1 MMQNVKAGYIDS
13 YTAAAGNI
21 GTKGT
26 AKSSSK
32 SFDDVITGSLKA
44 SKPDN
49 TSSTDAAK
57 PANGTDTNKASQDV
71 KAKQNDSQAK
81 PGSGTA
87 ETTAPVKT
95 DNTKTTDNTSQ
106 QASQVQD
113 KDTPQQENAVTDL
126 TGKVV
131 DISNINIKELLN
143 AIKDSI
149 KQKLG
154 LSEDDLNKALES
166 LGFTPLSLLDV
177 NNLKQFLLKVS
188 NNDDMSA
195 FLTNE
200 DLGNTLKEL
209 IKVCDTVQEQF
220 SVSKEQL
227 PVLTQAAVMT
237 AENKTFKDV
246 QTDTDPDVKSTAQPD
261 DKIDITVVKSVRPAD
276 THSSEDSKADKQKTE
291 QNLSATELLIHNLA
305 VNSGEEDG
313 IFTSQLSKAQQIR
326 EITSQILDA
335 VRINIKPDQTSMEL
349 QLNPENL
356 GRINLTVVSKEGVLT
371 AKFVT
376 GTETAKEAIESQL
389 QVFKENLNNQGLKVE
404 NVEVTVSYSA
414 FDQKEQGFQENGG
427 KDSQEKGRNRA
438 FRGLDEINGNSADTS
453 KEELANLGSLEQ
465 STSSVDYTA

>member
-13 YTAAAGNI
+13 YTAAAGNV

-49 TSSTDAAK
+49 TASTDAAK
-57 PANGTDTNKASQDV
+57 PTNGTDTNKASQDV

-87 ETTAPVKT
+87 ETAAPVKT

-237 AENKTFKDV
+237 AETKTFKDV
-246 QTDTDPDVKSTAQPD
+246 QTDTDTKSTAQPD
-261 DKIDITVVKSVRPAD
+261 DKIDITVVRSAKQAD
-276 THSSEDSKADKQKTE
+276 THSGEDSKTGSQKAE
-291 QNLSATELLIHNLA
+291 QNLSATELLVHNLA
-305 VNSGEEDG
+305 VNSGQEED
-313 IFTSQLSKAQQIR
+313 IFPGQLSKVQQIR

-356 GRINLTVVSKEGVLT
+356 GKINLTVVSKEGVLT

-414 FDQKEQGFQENGG
+414 FDQKEQGFQENSG

-438 FRGLDEINGNSADTS
+438 FRGLDEINGNLADTS